1 MYKFKISCSLKSV
14 CQEVGGGLHGLLAWQ
29 PAISSQLL
37 VSAASYLTLPIIL
50 VDSSTMA
57 AHLNPAFALNLA
69 PDAATIGRA
78 LSALL
83 DGFDMDSVLLVSNSP
98 DNLLLLKDLVNNI
111 GFFSSG
117 TRYLEMS
124 TDLVAQLSAAAQRG
138 QTNFVLLSCY
148 SPSIGTEFLEAA
160 LLAGLLQQGN
170 KVILPCLGLQPADL
184 AKYRYLGATIIL
196 LMLSD
201 TSTEVSFEQ
210 GLLVDSLTA
219 LEEGLRDLQPWPV
232 RPASKGDFRCWG
244 VTAWQAGASVALRA
258 RQASFVGLTGPVNFD
273 EFGRRSQLSLSIVEI
288 TEAGEEMRGVWSKER
303 GLILDSR
310 PRTDD
315 RYLQTLS
322 TNEVVV
328 VATTLSEPYTML
340 KIGPDSDKKEGNDRY
355 EGFAVDLTTEIAR
368 IIGINFTLSVV
379 AGYGSKGEDGRWTG
393 MVGEILEGR
402 ADLAVA
408 DLTINSDRER
418 VVDFSM
424 PFLELG
430 ISILF
435 VAAPSKSIDL
445 FSFMAPFSPAV
456 WLLML
461 AGGVAVSL
469 GLFVIARNSPFET
482 AELDSTDGDSPFLS
496 FNHCLWFSV
505 ASWMQQGC
513 DFLPRA
519 ISTRTL
525 ASVWWFFTLI
535 IISSYTANLAAFLT
549 IERMEL
555 PISSVEDLV
564 ASKIKYG
571 ALQTGSTLSFFKDS
585 DSTLY
590 RKVWK
595 SMEGFE
601 DVLVQSNTEGVE
613 KVLLD
618 RGKFA
623 FFMESTSLEY
633 QIERNCELTQV
644 GGLLDS
650 KSYGVAL
657 ARNSRLR
664 APVSSAIIRLQ
675 ESGEIGKLKSKWWR
689 EERGGGACDKE
700 EKSAGG
706 VRSHL
711 HTVHTYNCQLCFL
724 LFIN

>member
-1 MYKFKISCSLKSV
+1 MKSV

-29 PAISSQLL
+29 PQNLLQLL
-37 VSAASYLTLPIIL
+37 ASTASYLTLPIII
-50 VDSSTMA
+50 VDSSTKA
-57 AHLNPAFALNLA
+57 GHLLDTPVFALNLA
-69 PDAATIGRA
+69 PDPATVGHA
-78 LSALL
+78 LSALI
-83 DGFDMDSVLLVSNSP
+83 DGLDMDSFLLVSNGP
-98 DNLLLLKDLVNNI
+98 DNLLLLKDLVNNL
-111 GFFSSG
+111 GFFASG
-117 TRYLEMS
+117 TRYLEIS
-124 TDLVAQLSAAAQRG
+124 SDLVSQLSAAAQRG
-138 QTNFVLLSCY
+138 QTNFLLLSCS
-148 SPSIGTEFLEAA
+148 SPSVGTDFLEAA
-160 LLAGLLQQGN
+160 LLAGVLQAGN
-170 KVILPCLGLQPADL
+170 KVILPCLGLHSADL
-184 AKYRYLGATIIL
+184 AKYRYLGAAIIL

-201 TSTEVSFEQ
+201 TSNKDVDFDK
-210 GLLVDSLTA
+210 GLLVDALTT
-219 LEEGLRDLQPWPV
+219 LEEGLRGLQPWPV
-232 RPASKGDFRCWG
+232 RPASEEDLRCWG
-244 VTAWQAGASVALRA
+244 VNAWEAGASVAERA
-258 RQASFVGLTGPVNFD
+258 RQANFVGLTGAVRFD
-273 EFGRRSQLSLSIVEI
+273 EFGQRSKLSLSIVEI
-288 TEAGEEMRGVWSKER
+288 SETGEDLRGVWSTER
-303 GLILDSR
+303 GLLLDSG
-310 PRTDD
+310 PRTDNPLPL
-315 RYLQTLS
+315 LQS
-322 TNEVVV
+322 KEVIV

-340 KIGPDSDKKEGNDRY
+340 KKDADSANRDGNDRY
-355 EGFAVDLTTEIAR
+355 EGFAVDLTAEIAR
-368 IIGINFTLSVV
+368 IVGINCTLSIV
-379 AGYGSKGEDGRWTG
+379 AGYGSRGEDGSWTG

-402 ADLAVA
+402 ADMAIA

-435 VAAPSKSIDL
+435 VASPSKSIDL

-469 GLFVIARNSPFET
+469 GLFLISRNSPFET
-482 AELDSTDGDSPFLS
+482 AELDSADGDSPFLS

-519 ISTRTL
+519 VSTRTL

-555 PISSVEDLV
+555 PISSVKDLV
-564 ASKIKYG
+564 TSKIKYG
-571 ALQTGSTLSFFKDS
+571 ALQTGSTLSFFKES
-585 DSTLY
+585 DNPLY
-590 RKVWK
+590 RKVWR

-613 KVLLD
+613 KVIME

-657 ARNSRLR
+657 TRNSRLR

-675 ESGEIGKLKSKWWR
+675 ESGVIAKLKRKWWR
-689 EERGGGACDKE
+689 EERGGGACAAE
-700 EKSAGG
+700 EKSATGG
-706 VRSHL
+706 VRTH
-711 HTVHTYNCQLCFL
+711 
-724 LFIN
+724 INP

>member
-1 MYKFKISCSLKSV
+1 MKSV

-29 PAISSQLL
+29 PQNLLQLL
-37 VSAASYLTLPIIL
+37 ASTASYLTLPIII
-50 VDSSTMA
+50 VDSSTKA
-57 AHLNPAFALNLA
+57 GHLLDTPVFALNLA
-69 PDAATIGRA
+69 PDPATVGHA
-78 LSALL
+78 LSALI
-83 DGFDMDSVLLVSNSP
+83 DGLDMDSVLLVSNGP
-98 DNLLLLKDLVNNI
+98 DNLLLLKDLVNNL
-111 GFFSSG
+111 GFFASG

-124 TDLVAQLSAAAQRG
+124 SDLVSQLSAAAQRG
-138 QTNFVLLSCY
+138 QTNFLLLSCS
-148 SPSIGTEFLEAA
+148 SPSVGTDFLEAA
-160 LLAGLLQQGN
+160 LLAGVLQAGN
-170 KVILPCLGLQPADL
+170 KVILPCLGLHSADL
-184 AKYRYLGATIIL
+184 AKYRYLGAAIIL

-201 TSTEVSFEQ
+201 TSNKDVDFDK
-210 GLLVDSLTA
+210 GLLVDALTT
-219 LEEGLRDLQPWPV
+219 LEEGLRGLQPWPV
-232 RPASKGDFRCWG
+232 RPASEEDLRCWG
-244 VTAWQAGASVALRA
+244 VNAWEAGASVAERA
-258 RQASFVGLTGPVNFD
+258 RQANFVGLTGAVRFD
-273 EFGRRSQLSLSIVEI
+273 EFGQRSKLSLSIVEI
-288 TEAGEEMRGVWSKER
+288 SETGEDLRGVWSTER
-303 GLILDSR
+303 GLLLDSG
-310 PRTDD
+310 PRTDNPLPL
-315 RYLQTLS
+315 LQS
-322 TNEVVV
+322 KEVIV

-340 KIGPDSDKKEGNDRY
+340 KEDADSANRDGNDRY
-355 EGFAVDLTTEIAR
+355 EGFAVDLTAEIAR
-368 IIGINFTLSVV
+368 IVGINCTLSIV
-379 AGYGSKGEDGRWTG
+379 AGYGSRGEDGSWTG

-402 ADLAVA
+402 ADMAIA

-435 VAAPSKSIDL
+435 VASPSKSIDL

-469 GLFVIARNSPFET
+469 GLFLISRNSPFET
-482 AELDSTDGDSPFLS
+482 AELDSADGDSPFLS

-519 ISTRTL
+519 VSTRTL

-555 PISSVEDLV
+555 PISSVKDLV
-564 ASKIKYG
+564 TSKIKYG
-571 ALQTGSTLSFFKDS
+571 ALQTGSTLSFFKES
-585 DSTLY
+585 DNPLY
-590 RKVWK
+590 RKVWR

-613 KVLLD
+613 KVIME

-657 ARNSRLR
+657 TRNSRLR

-675 ESGEIGKLKSKWWR
+675 ESGVIAKLKRKWWR
-689 EERGGGACDKE
+689 EERGGGACAAE
-700 EKSAGG
+700 EKSATGG
-706 VRSHL
+706 VRTH
-711 HTVHTYNCQLCFL
+711 
-724 LFIN
+724 INP